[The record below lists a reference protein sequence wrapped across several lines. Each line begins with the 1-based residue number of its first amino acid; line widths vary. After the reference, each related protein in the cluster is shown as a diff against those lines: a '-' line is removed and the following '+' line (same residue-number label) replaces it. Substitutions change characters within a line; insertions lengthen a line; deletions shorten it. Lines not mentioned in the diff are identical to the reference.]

1 MSCWREQTVLRLP
14 AKAIG
19 IHTMEEWYRF
29 EREYEDRMDWE
40 EGCFAPSLCTYE
52 HGPFLDYILKDRA
65 PVQGNGCDY
74 DARPLTPA
82 ERKEAALFEAERMAL
97 LQVPRGAKI
106 IMIDRYTLEKG
117 GKLYGI
123 CAVTTE
129 ENIGYTKEI
138 S

>member
-82 ERKEAALFEAERMAL
+82 ERRKYLPVFQRMVPGFTREQMEDVHYCECIWYDGTEA
-97 LQVPRGAKI
+97 P
-106 IMIDRYTLEKG
+106 YC
-117 GKLYGI
+117 Y
-123 CAVTTE
+123 
-129 ENIGYTKEI
+129 
-138 S
+138 

>member
-82 ERKEAALFEAERMAL
+82 ERRKYLPVFQRMFPGFTREQMEDVHYCECIWYDGTEA
-97 LQVPRGAKI
+97 P
-106 IMIDRYTLEKG
+106 YC
-117 GKLYGI
+117 Y
-123 CAVTTE
+123 
-129 ENIGYTKEI
+129 
-138 S
+138 